1 MDRKGEWVKG
11 RVGDKGERIAATSFV
26 GLAMTGLLL
35 NLKNMAKKEFS
46 FNDAVSEI
54 EEILQNIEGGELDVD
69 KLSVEV
75 KRASELIKQCQKK
88 LKSTEDEINS
98 IFRDFA

>member
-1 MDRKGEWVKG
+1 M
-11 RVGDKGERIAATSFV
+11 I
-26 GLAMTGLLL
+26 
-35 NLKNMAKKEFS
+35 NMAKKDFS
-46 FNDAVSEI
+46 FNEAVSEI

-98 IFRDFA
+98 IFRDLA

>member
-1 MDRKGEWVKG
+1 
-11 RVGDKGERIAATSFV
+11 
-26 GLAMTGLLL
+26 
-35 NLKNMAKKEFS
+35 MAKKEFS
-46 FNDAVSEI
+46 FDEAVTEI
-54 EEILQNIEGGELDVD
+54 EDILRNLENGELDID

-98 IFRDFA
+98 IFRETV